1 MEQLLKTIKLNC
13 HISDARYWGYFSICG
28 LLMRMRDLYRS
39 ENGLKPWHP
48 ISKEKV
54 AQWISEREAL
64 WKELEERSFTP
75 LPIDEELYSP
85 FDVEGINLHL
95 NPSGY
100 VYGAGYGL
108 YMKPTFFIAE
118 INSKK
123 DISDYTVYISKKELA
138 RDLFASSAMLQ
149 GRCIFIRLEP
159 LRTLLWEKL
168 TSLRSGQ
175 KPHIEKAFLRFGLSP
190 SNTQTIDEDT
200 LEIRI
205 DEMVFKYSEMIL
217 YHELAEAMED
227 IPDWN
232 ELIVHLKDRNLE
244 LMLRAL
250 KDLIADTSEHGPI
263 KRALEKNDL
272 DILRLYIN
280 FMEGYRTVLYPSILE
295 IADTEDQARIEDTR
309 IRAYRILNSYRENIL
324 NLYLKGRADEI
335 KRFLGEISGK
345 SNS

>member
-1 MEQLLKTIKLNC
+1 MEQLLKAIKLNC

-54 AQWISEREAL
+54 ALWISEREAL
-64 WKELEERSFTP
+64 WKELEGKSFTP

-85 FDVEGINLHL
+85 FDVEGINHHL

-118 INSKK
+118 INSTK

-159 LRTLLWEKL
+159 LRALLWEKL

-190 SNTQTIDEDT
+190 SNTQAIDEDT

-244 LMLRAL
+244 LICRAL
-250 KDLIADTSEHGPI
+250 KDLIADTSEYGPI

-295 IADTEDQARIEDTR
+295 ISDTEDKARIEDTR

-335 KRFLGEISGK
+335 KRFLKEIIGK

>member
-1 MEQLLKTIKLNC
+1 MEQLLKAIKLNC

-54 AQWISEREAL
+54 ALWISEREAL
-64 WKELEERSFTP
+64 WKELEGKSFTP

-85 FDVEGINLHL
+85 FDVEGINHHL

-118 INSKK
+118 INSTK

-175 KPHIEKAFLRFGLSP
+175 KPHIEKAFLMFGLSP
-190 SNTQTIDEDT
+190 SNTQAIDEDT

-232 ELIVHLKDRNLE
+232 EFIVHLKDRNLE
-244 LMLRAL
+244 LICRAL
-250 KDLIADTSEHGPI
+250 KDLIADTSEYGPI
-263 KRALEKNDL
+263 KMALEKNDL

-295 IADTEDQARIEDTR
+295 ISDTEDKARIEDTR

-335 KRFLGEISGK
+335 KRFLKEIISK